1 MSGAIFEERAV
12 LQASPWA
19 QRFVYR
25 TGNQFPV
32 GMYRDARYETEY
44 PVVLKSRF
52 GLSVQGLPA
61 DLRFITLQ
69 QISAEA
75 IKRVPVLKGIGANAC
90 V

>member
-1 MSGAIFEERAV
+1 
-12 LQASPWA
+12 
-19 QRFVYR
+19 
-25 TGNQFPV
+25 
-32 GMYRDARYETEY
+32 MYRDARYETEY